1 MSGHSKWS
9 KVKHQKA
16 TTDVVKARAFTNA
29 ARSISIAVSE
39 GGGVTDPNHNFR
51 LRLAIE
57 KARQENVPKENIERA
72 IEKGKGGGSAALS
85 QLVYEAFGPSRVAL
99 LIEAVTD
106 NSRRTVS
113 QVKNYV
119 ENSGGIMT
127 SQGAV
132 SYLFAQSGYMLLA
145 SGNTA
150 FDVLFEACV
159 LAGATDITEDSAGV
173 HIYCSVADLAT
184 LGRLVSQDLG
194 MSILSQ
200 SIIMKPH
207 TLMEV
212 SAEHEEEITQFISG
226 LLDMDDVIH
235 VYSNMK
241 RRQQGTQ

>member
-72 IEKGKGGGSAALS
+72 IEKGKGGDSASLS
-85 QLVYEAFGPSRVAL
+85 QLVYEAYGPSRVAI

-106 NSRRTVS
+106 NNRRTVS

-119 ENSGGIMT
+119 ENNGGVMT
-127 SQGAV
+127 AQGAV
-132 SYLFAQSGYMLLA
+132 SYLFAPAGYMKLK
-145 SGNTA
+145 SNGVS
-150 FDVLFEACV
+150 FDTIFEAFV
-159 LAGATDITEDSAGV
+159 LAGASDITEDPDGV
-173 HIYCSVADLAT
+173 HIYCSVSDLST
-184 LGRLVSQDLG
+184 LGQLASQDLG

-207 TLMEV
+207 TVIEI
-212 SAEHEEEITQFISG
+212 SPENKQEIEEFISG
-226 LLDMDDVIH
+226 ILEMDDVIN
-235 VYSNMK
+235 VYTNIK
-241 RRQQGTQ
+241 RG